1 MKKDEKKAERQV
13 GITINTL
20 SMWASSST
28 SKMSRMYLPLRYYT
42 LKLNRDFT
50 R

>member
-1 MKKDEKKAERQV
+1 MKKEQKRQV
-13 GITINTL
+13 GSTINIL

-28 SKMSRMYLPLRYYT
+28 SKMSRMFLPLRYYT
-42 LKLNRDFT
+42 LKLKSDLT